1 MYLFCS
7 CSTHFSHGKLFFF
20 FFWIYE
26 AYSETIQ
33 DLNILEIIHFRMHIM
48 WTGEYIKSSH
58 MFTSSLYGWR
68 FIFGSEFLLVCYAC
82 YTHIH
87 IFNNFMVYHN
97 GMLGVCVFVIIQPA
111 QPSKT
116 TNQLECEVAQWQNV
130 WFLSPFFPWF
140 IHNIGIHTV

>member
-1 MYLFCS
+1 
-7 CSTHFSHGKLFFF
+7 
-20 FFWIYE
+20 
-26 AYSETIQ
+26 
-33 DLNILEIIHFRMHIM
+33 
-48 WTGEYIKSSH
+48 

-97 GMLGVCVFVIIQPA
+97 GMLGVYVFVIIQPA

-140 IHNIGIHTV
+140 IHNIGIHIIMVWLCWLTYVIPLCVVLANNTNSKHFCCSVQTKVWSRISQK